1 MKTTV
6 SSAPKVCSNLS
17 KQIINSYREGNFL
30 RGIYYIFSDYFYE
43 FKYNISTKCFLD
55 KTEYMTTHPDS
66 IEYVGARFIQLKNI
80 FDKLPIEY
88 HNSSLLDLGCGKGRA
103 IAVAAKHPFLKII
116 GLEYDPKLALSAQ
129 KNITAMRNK
138 ISNNIEVVYA
148 DAINYD
154 IPKEINVIYMFNPFV
169 GNTLKQVINNIHRSY
184 KAAPRKI
191 HIIFLNHDDFDR
203 AIENQE
209 WIIKITTLAK
219 VDGVNASLYST
230 FS

>member
-1 MKTTV
+1 
-6 SSAPKVCSNLS
+6 
-17 KQIINSYREGNFL
+17 
-30 RGIYYIFSDYFYE
+30 
-43 FKYNISTKCFLD
+43 
-55 KTEYMTTHPDS
+55 MTTHPDS

-230 FS
+230 LS